1 MYLCGQCFCCKIIKG
16 CYNFTLQ
23 PSVAVDNLIAERKLK
38 TNSTKSFDA
47 KKAVLYK
54 KSYVVNIDCYE
65 VKNQRHISRHLIE
78 SYELWCIILLL
89 HALFLPS

>member
-23 PSVAVDNLIAERKLK
+23 PSVAVVNLIAERKLK

-47 KKAVLYK
+47 TEGTL
-54 KSYVVNIDCYE
+54 E
-65 VKNQRHISRHLIE
+65 
-78 SYELWCIILLL
+78 
-89 HALFLPS
+89 